1 MEYLND
7 TRSETEEI
15 IYSMNINHYEAD
27 SYLFKPGED
36 IDTILF
42 VAEGEIEIAFTVN
55 DKNLTMRMLR
65 NGMISEEN

>member
-1 MEYLND
+1 
-7 TRSETEEI
+7 
-15 IYSMNINHYEAD
+15 MNINHYEAD